1 MKYLFFTL
9 IYLFFIETCYA
20 QSIEHSK
27 IVSFSFFKNR
37 GYQVLQRICDE
48 AGGRLAGTET
58 NEKALKILQEEGK
71 KDNLVIKFEK
81 FTFPGW
87 KREND
92 TVLVTSPVLK
102 PLRAIGLGYNSKT
115 GPFDGEVVFA
125 SYGYQEDYENL
136 DVKGKIVLVI
146 QERPL
151 NREELL
157 RYEAIEI
164 ASRKGALAILF
175 INDKPGGLVL
185 AGVGNFQGNPN
196 PIPAFSITYEDGQ
209 WLRRLSTNNLKP
221 VVRIQS
227 NSYCYQATSANA
239 IYTIPGNTNKKIVV
253 GAHFDSWDISQGAI
267 DNGIGIA
274 VLYEIARNLSQFHNY
289 YYTIEFVWFNAE
301 ELGLWGS
308 KYYVDKHKDEVS
320 LAINL
325 DMPGDPIG
333 FNIMGFDYL
342 DSVVNAVILQLDG
355 FFLKNGV
362 VSKPWTN
369 SDHMYFMFEGISTIT
384 LLGWMDEPMYHH
396 YHDFGDSFEKVNKKY
411 ISNASAVLSLLI
423 HNFAQSEFEFRRFP
437 KDEIVKILKN
447 GGLEKRLRKQKEW
460 KFD

>member
-1 MKYLFFTL
+1 MLFF
-9 IYLFFIETCYA
+9 ETCYA
-20 QSIEHSK
+20 QKIDYSK
-27 IVSFSFFKNR
+27 IISFSFFENR
-37 GYQVLQRICDE
+37 GYKVLQRICDE
-48 AGGRLAGTET
+48 VGGRLAGTEA
-58 NEKALKILQEEGK
+58 NERALKILQEEGY
-71 KDNLVIKFEK
+71 KDNLVINSEK

-87 KREND
+87 EREND
-92 TVLVTSPVLK
+92 TVLIISPIFK
-102 PLRAIGLGYNSKT
+102 PLRAVGLGYNSIT
-115 GPFDGEVVFA
+115 GSIIGEVVFA
-125 SYGYQEDYENL
+125 SYGYQEDYDSL
-136 DVKGKIVLVI
+136 DVKGKVVLVM

-151 NREELL
+151 YREELL

-185 AGVGNFQGNPN
+185 AGVGNFQGKPN
-196 PIPAFSITYEDGQ
+196 PIPAFSIANEDGQ
-209 WLRRLSTNNLKP
+209 WLKRLSTNNLKP

-227 NSYCYQATSANA
+227 NSFCYQATSANA
-239 IYTIPGNTNKKIVV
+239 IFTIPGKTNKKIVV

-267 DNGIGIA
+267 DNGVGIA
-274 VLYEIARNLSQFHNY
+274 VLYEIARNLSQFQNY

-308 KYYVDKHKDEVS
+308 KSYVENHKDEVA

-325 DMPGDPIG
+325 DMPGDPTG

-342 DSVVNAVILQLDG
+342 DSIINSIVLQLDG

-369 SDHMYFMFEGISTIT
+369 SDHMYFMFEGIPTIT
-384 LLGWMDEPMYHH
+384 LLGSMDEPMYHH

-411 ISNASAVLSLLI
+411 ISNASAVLSFLI
-423 HNFAQSEFEFRRFP
+423 YDLAKSEFEFRRLP
-437 KDEIVKILKN
+437 KDEIVRILKN